1 MTKIV
6 RPGNQSSFLG
16 FLTHLIHFNMSF
28 RTASS
33 FSEVGID
40 FPISYKV
47 NKLLLDRL
55 VKKLPREN
63 QEVDVKGDAFRWG

>member
-1 MTKIV
+1 
-6 RPGNQSSFLG
+6 
-16 FLTHLIHFNMSF
+16 MSF